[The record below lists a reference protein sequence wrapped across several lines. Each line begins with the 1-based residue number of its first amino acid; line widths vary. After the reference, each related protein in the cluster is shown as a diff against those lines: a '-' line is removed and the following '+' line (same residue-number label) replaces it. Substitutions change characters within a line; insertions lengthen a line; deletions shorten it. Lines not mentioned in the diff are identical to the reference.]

1 MIVTESK
8 MQVSFKN
15 VLFLTDFSLPSEAAL
30 PFAAAIGR
38 GYGSRIF
45 TLNVFAPPPYTYT
58 TPEITALAIEAEEEA
73 TKANLQR
80 VESQFVGLEHQSI
93 VEQNVTVWDAV
104 KRAIEHHGIDLIV
117 LGTHGRTGAE
127 KLLLGSVAEEI
138 FRRSPVPV
146 LTVGPGVRTSSHNG
160 GQFHRILLAT
170 DFTPASVAAVPFAL
184 SLARETRS
192 GLVLVH
198 VMSHPASRRESPN
211 PERSVAEVIQKIH
224 DTVGNTE
231 GVPGFPEVVVEFG
244 EPGERIVAAAGERRA
259 DLIVMGIR
267 DADGPIEATT
277 HFRRTTAHKVVAHAS
292 CPVLTV
298 RSPK

>member
-1 MIVTESK
+1 V
-8 MQVSFKN
+8 QVSFKN
-15 VLFLTDFSLPSEAAL
+15 ILFLTDFSAPSEAAL
-30 PFAAAIGR
+30 PFASAIGR

-45 TLNVFAPPPYTYT
+45 TLNVFVPPAYTYT
-58 TPEITALAIEAEEEA
+58 TPESSALAIEAEEEQA
-73 TKANLQR
+73 KANLQR
-80 VESQFVGLEHQSI
+80 VESQFVGVEHECILEQG
-93 VEQNVTVWDAV
+93 VAVWDAV
-104 KRAIEHHGIDLIV
+104 KRTIECRAIDLIV

-146 LTVGPGVRTSSHNG
+146 LTVGPRVRTSSHNA

-170 DFTPASVAAVPFAL
+170 DFTTASIAGAPFAL
-184 SLARETRS
+184 SLARETHS
-192 GLVLVH
+192 SLVLLH
-198 VMSHPASRRESPN
+198 VMARPAPRHVSK
-211 PERSVAEVIQKIH
+211 PERSVAEAMQKIH
-224 DTVGNTE
+224 DTVGSIE
-231 GVPGFPEVVVEFG
+231 GVRGFPEAVVEFG

-277 HFRRTTAHKVVAHAS
+277 HFRRTTAHNVVAHAS

>member
-1 MIVTESK
+1 MTIAESK
-8 MQVSFKN
+8 VQVSFKN
-15 VLFLTDFSLPSEAAL
+15 ILFLTDFSGPSEAAV

-38 GYGSRIF
+38 GYGSRVF
-45 TLNVFAPPPYTYT
+45 TLNVFVPPPYTYT
-58 TPEITALAIEAEEEA
+58 TPEITALAIEAEEEE

-80 VESQFVGLEHQSI
+80 VESQFVGLEHESI
-93 VEQNVTVWDAV
+93 VEQHVTVWDAV
-104 KRAIEHHGIDLIV
+104 KRAIERHGIDLIV

-146 LTVGPGVRTSSHNG
+146 LTVGPGVRTSTHNG
-160 GQFHRILLAT
+160 GHFHRILLAT
-170 DFTPASVAAVPFAL
+170 DFTPASIAAVPFAL
-184 SLARETRS
+184 SLARETQS

-198 VMSHPASRRESPN
+198 VMPRPTPRRESPK
-211 PERSVAEVIQKIH
+211 PEYSVAEAFQKIH
-224 DTVGNTE
+224 DTIGSAE
-231 GVPGFPEVVVEFG
+231 GIRGIPEAVVEFG

-298 RSPK
+298 RSPT

>member
-1 MIVTESK
+1 MTIAESK
-8 MQVSFKN
+8 VQVSFKN
-15 VLFLTDFSLPSEAAL
+15 ILFLTDFSAPSEAAL
-30 PFAAAIGR
+30 PFASAIGR

-45 TLNVFAPPPYTYT
+45 TLNVFVPPAYTYT
-58 TPEITALAIEAEEEA
+58 TPESSA
-73 TKANLQR
+73 
-80 VESQFVGLEHQSI
+80 
-93 VEQNVTVWDAV
+93 VWDAV
-104 KRAIEHHGIDLIV
+104 KRTIECRAIDLIV

-146 LTVGPGVRTSSHNG
+146 LTVGPRVRTSSHNA

-170 DFTPASVAAVPFAL
+170 DFTTASIAGAPFAL
-184 SLARETRS
+184 SLARETHS
-192 GLVLVH
+192 SLVLLH
-198 VMSHPASRRESPN
+198 VMARPAPRHVSK
-211 PERSVAEVIQKIH
+211 PERSVAEAMQKIH
-224 DTVGNTE
+224 DTVGSIE
-231 GVPGFPEVVVEFG
+231 GVRGFPEAVVEFG

-277 HFRRTTAHKVVAHAS
+277 HFRRTTAHNVVAHAS